1 MDTNYRFA
9 GKTLDVGA
17 EGLEKLMQDQ
27 FIDTADEETISRW
40 EKWLNLLPDS
50 QTDLI
55 QQRRKGDVWNGGD
68 KFSGSLIKSI
78 VKNYTGCDE
87 TPSVRMTTRLT
98 ISVQIK
104 EENQVYISDLEA
116 LIEKMKPAH
125 ILAEVLLIS
134 TTKIKFHT
142 NITHYVFPYELCGTK
157 PDIATVGAY
166 IPSGMNVG
174 TISNDVV
181 YPHMPSDENML
192 AGTYPTDT
200 TKGMVLEN
208 GVNIRTSSSDMV
220 YGHLPS
226 SEEQEAGTYP
236 ENTTVGISYEDKIT
250 ISTNES
256 SALIAYEHCG
266 TNPDIA
272 TLGQQSENRVSFGTS
287 ESSCC
292 FNICRMRY
300 KSMWRGGI
308 VVAWQKTFLDKNR
321 RWWAAQDCPSIKYYA
336 SATGK
341 WYEGRFT
348 EKSMSGNTMT
358 FKIETT
364 DEMSITITK
373 VRLLDADGDVA
384 YEGNRSIVK
393 SSTEG
398 ALIQIDVPMVEE

>member
-1 MDTNYRFA
+1 VFEEFTEDYFMDQARALGEEY
-9 GKTLDVGA
+9 GV
-17 EGLEKLMQDQ
+17 
-27 FIDTADEETISRW
+27 DTRQGSLFMDAATGHCIRIA
-40 EKWLNLLPDS
+40 KFMN
-50 QTDLI
+50 DLSTAFEMLAVDTCI
-55 QQRRKGDVWNGGD
+55 GDVLTEKAAQDGIYRQ
-68 KFSGSLIKSI
+68 SA
-78 VKNYTGCDE
+78 
-87 TPSVRMTTRLT
+87 TPSYYEVSFTGTTPELT

-192 AGTYPTDT
+192 AGTYPADT

-208 GVNIRTSSSDMV
+208 GVNIRTSSSDTV

-226 SEEQEAGTYP
+226 SAEQEAGTYP
-236 ENTTVGISYEDKIT
+236 ENTTVGISYEDKVA

-256 SALIAYEHCG
+256 SALIAYEQCG

-272 TLGQQSENRVSFGTS
+272 TLGQQSKNGVTFETS
-287 ESSCC
+287 ESSAVLSYVECGTNLC
-292 FNICRMRY
+292 
-300 KSMWRGGI
+300 GE
-308 VVAWQKTFLDKNR
+308 
-321 RWWAAQDCPSIKYYA
+321 
-336 SATGK
+336 
-341 WYEGRFT
+341 EG
-348 EKSMSGNTMT
+348 
-358 FKIETT
+358 
-364 DEMSITITK
+364 
-373 VRLLDADGDVA
+373 L
-384 YEGNRSIVK
+384 
-393 SSTEG
+393 
-398 ALIQIDVPMVEE
+398 

>member
-1 MDTNYRFA
+1 MLNTVFYNQQRSGYEELLSYGPLFYRDLLEMDTNYRFA

-50 QTDLI
+50 QTDLEY
-55 QQRRKGDVWNGGD
+55 RRKRVKLFWNGGD

-236 ENTTVGISYEDKIT
+236 ENTTVGIAYEDKIT

-256 SALIAYEHCG
+256 SALIAYEQCG

-272 TLGQQSENRVSFGTS
+272 TLGQQSENKVSF
-287 ESSCC
+287 ELP
-292 FNICRMRY
+292 
-300 KSMWRGGI
+300 K
-308 VVAWQKTFLDKNR
+308 A
-321 RWWAAQDCPSIKYYA
+321 
-336 SATGK
+336 
-341 WYEGRFT
+341 
-348 EKSMSGNTMT
+348 
-358 FKIETT
+358 
-364 DEMSITITK
+364 
-373 VRLLDADGDVA
+373 LLF
-384 YEGNRSIVK
+384 
-393 SSTEG
+393 
-398 ALIQIDVPMVEE
+398 

>member
-1 MDTNYRFA
+1 M
-9 GKTLDVGA
+9 
-17 EGLEKLMQDQ
+17 
-27 FIDTADEETISRW
+27 
-40 EKWLNLLPDS
+40 
-50 QTDLI
+50 
-55 QQRRKGDVWNGGD
+55 
-68 KFSGSLIKSI
+68 
-78 VKNYTGCDE
+78 KNYTGCDE

-256 SALIAYEHCG
+256 SALIAYEQCG

-272 TLGQQSENRVSFGTS
+272 TLGQQSENKVSFGTS
-287 ESSCC
+287 ESSAVLTYVECGTNLC
-292 FNICRMRY
+292 
-300 KSMWRGGI
+300 GE
-308 VVAWQKTFLDKNR
+308 
-321 RWWAAQDCPSIKYYA
+321 
-336 SATGK
+336 
-341 WYEGRFT
+341 EG
-348 EKSMSGNTMT
+348 
-358 FKIETT
+358 
-364 DEMSITITK
+364 
-373 VRLLDADGDVA
+373 L
-384 YEGNRSIVK
+384 
-393 SSTEG
+393 
-398 ALIQIDVPMVEE
+398 